1 MSDFFDQQSDL
12 IEEFGW
18 AVVHVLPTDEDPAD
32 AVPFGYT
39 VGLTGYG
46 HPEIAISGV
55 PPEVAH
61 PILNELA
68 SRVCDEGL
76 QLRHGRRI
84 RDLIVDHDVVIV
96 AGEPTEE
103 VFPGVAVMR
112 YGERVRLRQVVWPDP
127 GDRFPW
133 QSGYETAGCPQ
144 PTIGAAEPRA
154 AARCGTFRGF
164 PRGRTRAGRSR
175 R

>member
-1 MSDFFDQQSDL
+1 MSDFFDHQSDL
-12 IEEFGW
+12 IDEFGW

-84 RDLIVDHDVVIV
+84 RDLIVDHDVMIV

-103 VFPGVAVMR
+103 VFPGVA
-112 YGERVRLRQVVWPDP
+112 
-127 GDRFPW
+127 
-133 QSGYETAGCPQ
+133 
-144 PTIGAAEPRA
+144 
-154 AARCGTFRGF
+154 
-164 PRGRTRAGRSR
+164 
-175 R
+175 